1 MSKVR
6 TCIRSLHEPSTI
18 LNHNKVQKFI
28 CSMVMYNLSQL
39 NASLPKKIL
48 KPKPTHKNIFQQVEQ
63 KIPKTPKNH
72 R

>member
-1 MSKVR
+1 
-6 TCIRSLHEPSTI
+6 
-18 LNHNKVQKFI
+18 
-28 CSMVMYNLSQL
+28 MVMYNLSQL